1 MTICKLFY
9 LSSIGLY
16 IFDKITMYIV
26 INSRVHRF
34 ILHKVKEREIKKE
47 KRKKQ
52 RERKESSLSSL
63 L

>member
-1 MTICKLFY
+1 
-9 LSSIGLY
+9 
-16 IFDKITMYIV
+16 MYIV